1 MYLVVYKCQLNSTY
15 SNQSQ
20 CRELMISSKKGDISA
35 ACDDPQN
42 RKLAESQAADPYVS
56 KYRNFV
62 PFSKKMTGGGGGVA
76 RRAPSYSYPTITF
89 SFYLQIPQRNDTSPF
104 WKGTVPTSGVT
115 LIIFVG
121 R

>member
-42 RKLAESQAADPYVS
+42 RKLAESQATIPYVNTYWYPKPLCFVS
-56 KYRNFV
+56 NSFCGPFYGRNRVLGFGTKQIV
-62 PFSKKMTGGGGGVA
+62 I
-76 RRAPSYSYPTITF
+76 SYLGLRPRYE
-89 SFYLQIPQRNDTSPF
+89 
-104 WKGTVPTSGVT
+104 
-115 LIIFVG
+115 
-121 R
+121 